1 MSNAS
6 GNKSFLSVNQPDRTA
21 LRFGDPR
28 RLFAAWK
35 ELTGEDLSP
44 YRNDSEIESMQEAQ
58 K

>member
-6 GNKSFLSVNQPDRTA
+6 GNKRFLSVNQPDRND

-44 YRNDSEIESMQEAQ
+44 YQDTGKIGSTQEAQ